1 MPHLT
6 LEYTRNL
13 GRLDPSAALAALNA
27 AMAGSGLFEEADI
40 KSRAI
45 ALDSFMIG
53 TAPAPRAFAHVRIAL
68 LAGRS
73 SEQRKTLADAALA
86 ALSATLHAPA
96 GTELQLSVEMVD
108 LDRPSY
114 AKAVIH
120 GA

>member
-13 GRLDPSAALAALNA
+13 NLPDASATLAALNA
-27 AMAGSGLFEEADI
+27 AMAGSGLFDEADI

-45 ALDSFMIG
+45 ALDNFKIG

-73 SEQRKTLADAALA
+73 SQQRKTLADAVLA
-86 ALSATLHAPA
+86 ALAVAVNGQI
-96 GTELQLSVEMVD
+96 GTEIQLSVETVE
-108 LDRPSY
+108 LDRTSY
-114 AKAVIH
+114 AKAVIN
-120 GA
+120 G

>member
-13 GRLDPSAALAALNA
+13 KLPDASVTLAALNA
-27 AMAGSGLFEEADI
+27 AMAGSGLFDEADI
-40 KSRAI
+40 KSRAMV
-45 ALDSFMIG
+45 LDSFKIG
-53 TAPAPRAFAHVRIAL
+53 TDQAARAFAHVRIAL

-73 SEQRKTLADAALA
+73 AEQRKTLADAALA
-86 ALSATLHAPA
+86 ALSATLTAPT
-96 GTELQLSVEMVD
+96 GTAVQLSVETVD

>member
-13 GRLDPSAALAALNA
+13 TGFDPARALAAINKA
-27 AMAGSGLFEEADI
+27 AFESGLFGESDI

-45 ALDSFMIG
+45 GIDCFQIG
-53 TAPAPRAFAHVRIAL
+53 VQPAARGFIHVRIAL
-68 LAGRS
+68 LAGRRGD
-73 SEQRKTLADAALA
+73 ERQHLAEAVLA
-86 ALSATLHAPA
+86 ALNATVNRKN
-96 GTELQLSVEMVD
+96 GMEIQLSVETVD

-120 GA
+120 G

>member
-13 GRLDPSAALAALNA
+13 TGFEPALALAAINH
-27 AMAGSGLFEEADI
+27 AMLDSGLFGEPDI
-40 KSRAI
+40 KSRAQ
-45 ALDSFMIG
+45 ALDCYQVGIQ
-53 TAPAPRAFAHVRIAL
+53 ALPRGFVHVRIAL

-73 SEQRKTLADAALA
+73 ADERQKLAVAVLA
-86 ALSATLHAPA
+86 ALKLTVNAENGA
-96 GTELQLSVEMVD
+96 EIQLSVETVD

-120 GA
+120 G